1 MPLTL
6 ALSGEG
12 CRPFLAPWSDQ
23 GRARRPDQEA
33 AACNQVRTIAAAL
46 PTSIALQ
53 RPFVML
59 IVALLLRCRPE
70 LVDFV
75 IWGCWGREEERSRRR

>member
-1 MPLTL
+1 MQ
-6 ALSGEG
+6 AISGPVE
-12 CRPFLAPWSDQ
+12 RPGQ
-23 GRARRPDQEA
+23 GAEARPGGGR
-33 AACNQVRTIAAAL
+33 NQVRTIAAAL

-59 IVALLLRCRPE
+59 IVALLLRCRPG